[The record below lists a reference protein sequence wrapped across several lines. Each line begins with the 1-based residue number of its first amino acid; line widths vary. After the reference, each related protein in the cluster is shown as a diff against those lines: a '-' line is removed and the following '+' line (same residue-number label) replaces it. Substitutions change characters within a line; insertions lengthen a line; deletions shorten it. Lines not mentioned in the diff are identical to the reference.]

1 MSILDKLFGKNKND
15 ENAGASASVLAVLPE
30 EIYESAKL
38 ELQDIIAPSAL
49 KIESKSINLGDKIAR
64 TFFII
69 SYPRFLSDN
78 WFSPIINLDKVFD
91 ISIFIH
97 PIDTS
102 LALRQFQKK
111 VAEVQSQISVRE
123 GKGMVRDPM
132 LDTAYQDLEG
142 LRDNLIQAQQKMFDV
157 SIYITVYADNDL
169 ELYKVENEIK
179 SILESRL
186 IYIKPALFQQEE
198 GFKSVIPLGNDLL
211 DIHQKLNSEPLS
223 SVFPFV
229 SFDLTSDMGILY
241 GVNRHNSSLVIFDR
255 FSLENYNSVTF
266 AKSGSGKSY
275 ATKLEILRS
284 LMFDVD
290 IIVIDPE
297 REYEYLAESV
307 GGRYFNI
314 SLSSDHHI
322 NPFDLP
328 IPREDESAEDVL
340 RSNIIN
346 LVGLFRLMLGGLTP
360 EEDSN
365 QDSEADQELVQV
377 AAGTGF
383 IVSEDGYVVT
393 NRHVAESVDAVYT
406 VITNEDVEYNAT
418 IVDIDPFFDI
428 AVLKIDGENLPTVT
442 FGDSDGIQ
450 VGQTVIAIGNALSQ
464 YQNTVTKG
472 VISGIDRRISAYD
485 RFNGSEVIEGA
496 IQTDAAINPGNS
508 GGPLIN
514 LFGEVIGMNTAVSSN
529 GQGLGFAIPINEV
542 KSAMEGIKKE
552 GRIVRP
558 WLGVHYIQLSAEY
571 AKENSLPVEEG
582 ALITASEGVEA
593 VVADGPAAKA
603 GLQKD
608 DIVTKVDS
616 KILNEENTLSKVIR
630 SYLPGD
636 TVILSIIRS
645 EQTLELSVTLE
656 EYAADE

>member
-1 MSILDKLFGKNKND
+1 INVVNNVAPAVVSIL
-15 ENAGASASVLAVLPE
+15 
-30 EIYESAKL
+30 
-38 ELQDIIAPSAL
+38 
-49 KIESKSINLGDKIAR
+49 
-64 TFFII
+64 
-69 SYPRFLSDN
+69 
-78 WFSPIINLDKVFD
+78 
-91 ISIFIH
+91 
-97 PIDTS
+97 
-102 LALRQFQKK
+102 
-111 VAEVQSQISVRE
+111 
-123 GKGMVRDPM
+123 
-132 LDTAYQDLEG
+132 
-142 LRDNLIQAQQKMFDV
+142 
-157 SIYITVYADNDL
+157 
-169 ELYKVENEIK
+169 VEK
-179 SILESRL
+179 
-186 IYIKPALFQQEE
+186 
-198 GFKSVIPLGNDLL
+198 
-211 DIHQKLNSEPLS
+211 
-223 SVFPFV
+223 
-229 SFDLTSDMGILY
+229 
-241 GVNRHNSSLVIFDR
+241 
-255 FSLENYNSVTF
+255 
-266 AKSGSGKSY
+266 KSG
-275 ATKLEILRS
+275 
-284 LMFDVD
+284 DVQKNTF
-290 IIVIDPE
+290 
-297 REYEYLAESV
+297 S
-307 GGRYFNI
+307 F
-314 SLSSDHHI
+314 
-322 NPFDLP
+322 
-328 IPREDESAEDVL
+328 EDF
-340 RSNIIN
+340 
-346 LVGLFRLMLGGLTP
+346 LFTP

>member
-1 MSILDKLFGKNKND
+1 MGILDKLLGKKKI
-15 ENAGASASVLAVLPE
+15 EETKETKASVLAVLPE

-49 KIESKSINLGDKIAR
+49 KIEPKSINLGDKIAR

-91 ISIFIH
+91 VSIFIH

-111 VAEVQSQISVRE
+111 VAEVQSQITVRE
-123 GKGMVRDPM
+123 KKGMVRDPM

-157 SIYITVYADNDL
+157 SIYITIYADNEL

-179 SILESRL
+179 SMLESKM
-186 IYIKPALFQQEE
+186 IYIKPALFQQVE
-198 GFKSVIPLGNDLL
+198 GFKSVMPLGNDLL
-211 DIHQKLNSEPLS
+211 GIHQKLNSEPLS

-297 REYEYLAESV
+297 REYEYLAEAV

-328 IPREDESAEDVL
+328 IPREDESPEDVL

-346 LVGLFRLMLGGLTP
+346 LVGLFRLMLGGLSP
-360 EEDSN
+360 EEDSMVDRAISETYAMKDITP
-365 QDSEADQELVQV
+365 DSDFSNIEPPLLSDFEMVLGGMEGSDSVIQRLVKYTKGSWSTFLNRPSNVDINKKFVVFSIRDMEDELKPVAMYIVMHYIWITIRKNLKKRLLVVDEAWWMMK
-377 AAGTGF
+377 
-383 IVSEDGYVVT
+383 SEDTASFLYSIAKRGRKYYLGLSTITQDAADFMKSPYGVPIIT
-393 NRHVAESVDAVYT
+393 NSSIQILLKQSPTTIDVLQKTFNLTDEEKYLLLESGVGEGIFFAGLKHVA
-406 VITNEDVEYNAT
+406 I
-418 IVDIDPFFDI
+418 
-428 AVLKIDGENLPTVT
+428 K
-442 FGDSDGIQ
+442 
-450 VGQTVIAIGNALSQ
+450 
-464 YQNTVTKG
+464 
-472 VISGIDRRISAYD
+472 VISSYTEDQI
-485 RFNGSEVIEGA
+485 
-496 IQTDAAINPGNS
+496 
-508 GGPLIN
+508 
-514 LFGEVIGMNTAVSSN
+514 
-529 GQGLGFAIPINEV
+529 
-542 KSAMEGIKKE
+542 
-552 GRIVRP
+552 
-558 WLGVHYIQLSAEY
+558 
-571 AKENSLPVEEG
+571 
-582 ALITASEGVEA
+582 ITS
-593 VVADGPAAKA
+593 DPS
-603 GLQKD
+603 Q
-608 DIVTKVDS
+608 
-616 KILNEENTLSKVIR
+616 
-630 SYLPGD
+630 
-636 TVILSIIRS
+636 ILSIKKAKQ
-645 EQTLELSVTLE
+645 ELE
-656 EYAADE
+656 EIEKK

>member
-1 MSILDKLFGKNKND
+1 MSILDKLLGKNKIE
-15 ENAGASASVLAVLPE
+15 ENKGINASVLAVSPE

-38 ELQDIIAPSAL
+38 ELQDIVAPSAL

-91 ISIFIH
+91 VSIFIH
-97 PIDTS
+97 PVDTS

-157 SIYITVYADNDL
+157 SIYITVYADNEL
-169 ELYKVENEIK
+169 ELFKIENEIK
-179 SILESRL
+179 SILESRM

-198 GFKSVIPLGNDLL
+198 GFKSVMPIGNDLL
-211 DIHQKLNSEPLS
+211 NIHQKLNSEPLS

-229 SFDLTSDMGILY
+229 SFDLTSDKGILY

-290 IIVIDPE
+290 VIVIDPE
-297 REYEYLAESV
+297 REYEYLAEAV

-328 IPREDESAEDVL
+328 IPREEESAEDVL

-360 EEDSN
+360 EEDSMVDRAISETYAMKDITPESDFSN
-365 QDSEADQELVQV
+365 IEPPLLSDFEMVLAGMEGSDSVMQRLIKYTKGSWSTFLNRPSNVDINKKFVVFSVRDMEDELKPVAMYIVMHYIWITIRKNLKKRLLVVDEAWWMMK
-377 AAGTGF
+377 
-383 IVSEDGYVVT
+383 SEDTASFLYSIAKRGRKYYLGLSTITQDAADFMKSPYGVPIISNSSIQLLLKQSPTTIDVLQKT
-393 NRHVAESVDAVYT
+393 FNLTDEEKYLLLESGVGEGIFFAGLKHVAIKIISSYT
-406 VITNEDVEYNAT
+406 EDQIITS
-418 IVDIDPFFDI
+418 DP
-428 AVLKIDGENLPTVT
+428 
-442 FGDSDGIQ
+442 
-450 VGQTVIAIGNALSQ
+450 SQ
-464 YQNTVTKG
+464 
-472 VISGIDRRISAYD
+472 
-485 RFNGSEVIEGA
+485 
-496 IQTDAAINPGNS
+496 
-508 GGPLIN
+508 
-514 LFGEVIGMNTAVSSN
+514 
-529 GQGLGFAIPINEV
+529 
-542 KSAMEGIKKE
+542 
-552 GRIVRP
+552 
-558 WLGVHYIQLSAEY
+558 
-571 AKENSLPVEEG
+571 
-582 ALITASEGVEA
+582 
-593 VVADGPAAKA
+593 
-603 GLQKD
+603 
-608 DIVTKVDS
+608 
-616 KILNEENTLSKVIR
+616 
-630 SYLPGD
+630 
-636 TVILSIIRS
+636 ILSIKKAK
-645 EQTLELSVTLE
+645 QDLE
-656 EYAADE
+656 EVENK